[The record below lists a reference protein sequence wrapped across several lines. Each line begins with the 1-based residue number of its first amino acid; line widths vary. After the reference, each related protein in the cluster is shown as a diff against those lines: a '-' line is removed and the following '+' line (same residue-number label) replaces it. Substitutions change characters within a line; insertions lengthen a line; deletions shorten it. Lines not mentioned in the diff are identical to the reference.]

1 MGSEKRGRRVVAN
14 VSVSLDGRVTGPDGD
29 YDMGWV
35 AMHAVSDTAREHL
48 LRQTKDATTVVL
60 GRKNYEGFGGFWP
73 TVATNE
79 EADPR
84 DREYSGWLDSVEKV
98 AISSTLQEATWQNSR
113 VTDEDPAKV
122 VSHLRREPGGDILVL
137 ASVSI
142 IQALLA
148 AGEVDRII
156 YHVAPEIVGGGR
168 PLFTDDVP
176 RSSWRLSE
184 SQATESG
191 SIYLILDR
199 VEE

>member
-1 MGSEKRGRRVVAN
+1 MGSEVRGRRVVAN

-29 YDMGWV
+29 YDMAFV
-35 AMHAVSDTAREHL
+35 VMHAVTDTAREHL

-84 DREYSGWLDSVEKV
+84 DREYSRWLDSVEKV
-98 AISSTLQEATWQNSR
+98 AISSTLQEAPCDRRGSSQSGQP
-113 VTDEDPAKV
+113 PA
-122 VSHLRREPGGDILVL
+122 PGGGRDILVL
-137 ASVSI
+137 TSVSI

-199 VEE
+199 VED

>member
-1 MGSEKRGRRVVAN
+1 MARLSGEGGHLVDSAGGNLAELPCDRRGS
-14 VSVSLDGRVTGPDGD
+14 S
-29 YDMGWV
+29 
-35 AMHAVSDTAREHL
+35 
-48 LRQTKDATTVVL
+48 Q
-60 GRKNYEGFGGFWP
+60 
-73 TVATNE
+73 
-79 EADPR
+79 
-84 DREYSGWLDSVEKV
+84 SG
-98 AISSTLQEATWQNSR
+98 QP
-113 VTDEDPAKV
+113 PA
-122 VSHLRREPGGDILVL
+122 PGGGRDILVL
-137 ASVSI
+137 TSVSI

-199 VEE
+199 VED